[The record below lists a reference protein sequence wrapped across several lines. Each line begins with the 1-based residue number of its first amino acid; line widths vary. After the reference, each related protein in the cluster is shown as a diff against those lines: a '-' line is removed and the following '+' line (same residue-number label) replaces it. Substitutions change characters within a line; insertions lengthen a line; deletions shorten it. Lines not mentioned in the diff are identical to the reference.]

1 MLKFGGWPRLTWG
14 HKLMTGSTAR
24 FLSFAARCRRNRAG
38 SLEEFS
44 PKTTG
49 TTFCSRSRRPT
60 PVVPRDCRL
69 LPALRPTVPEG
80 TRGQFPRSAPTNRRG
95 MEEQRRRC
103 HDTQAGVP
111 SATRPRAQLANLR
124 RIGLPCARRGALRFR
139 VRCSLVP
146 IAPSFGQS
154 PTDVT
159 RVGRREGHIHAFAT
173 IRHSICSLNN
183 DPSAGSP
190 TETLLRLLLPLN
202 DKVQW
207 TSQDVA
213 SGEPPTSPRS
223 EHFTGPFNR

>member
-24 FLSFAARCRRNRAG
+24 FLSFAARCRRNHAG

-69 LPALRPTVPEG
+69 LPALQPTVPEG

-111 SATRPRAQLANLR
+111 SATRPRAQLAFKDSMVHEILQFTPS
-124 RIGLPCARRGALRFR
+124 IAFHYVLH
-139 VRCSLVP
+139 RCKSRD
-146 IAPSFGQS
+146 IHCRESF
-154 PTDVT
+154 D
-159 RVGRREGHIHAFAT
+159 
-173 IRHSICSLNN
+173 
-183 DPSAGSP
+183 
-190 TETLLRLLLPLN
+190 
-202 DKVQW
+202 
-207 TSQDVA
+207 
-213 SGEPPTSPRS
+213 
-223 EHFTGPFNR
+223 